1 MSVPRQ
7 KLEVWYLLLGN
18 FEVISFLALFLVMII
33 GLVGILL
40 CVGRETGDIQAQG
53 KLGDVFVLELL
64 WHHLVLFNV
73 IVCEVRHLSGVRQ
86 NTALIRLITNKE

>member
-40 CVGRETGDIQAQG
+40 CVGWEMGDIQAQG
-53 KLGDVFVLELL
+53 KLGDVFVLILL
-64 WHHLVLFNV
+64 WHHPILFDV
-73 IVCEVRHLSGVRQ
+73 VVCKVQHLLGVQQ
-86 NTALIRLITNKE
+86 NTALIHPITNKE